1 MVQPSEV
8 KPIHEIFWNF
18 YILVREKWLQ
28 SNLVINFKPRR
39 HKANVEEF
47 YRIFRNYMLIFKA
60 IHIFYLQQILI
71 IH

>member
-39 HKANVEEF
+39 YKVNAEEL